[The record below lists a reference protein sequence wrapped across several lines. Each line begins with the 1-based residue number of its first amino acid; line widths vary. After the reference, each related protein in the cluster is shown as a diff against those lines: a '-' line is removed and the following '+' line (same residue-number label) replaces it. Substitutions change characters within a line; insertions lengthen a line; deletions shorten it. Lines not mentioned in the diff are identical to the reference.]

1 MYSDACIKIPTRAYR
16 RDHTA
21 RPHTVIESHP
31 TLIVWIIT
39 PPQEVLV
46 AHVVGSLIDHPVTTV
61 HSNGVAAVEMGMQV
75 RAFTAAL
82 IGATL
87 EVPVLVEDYLE
98 RSIKGFSKV
107 VDNGELRD

>member
-1 MYSDACIKIPTRAYR
+1 MHKHPRAYH

-21 RPHTVIESHP
+21 GPHAVIESHP
-31 TLIVWIIT
+31 TLVVWIVT
-39 PPQEVLV
+39 LPQEVLV

-61 HSNGVAAVEMGMQV
+61 HPDGVAAVEVGMQV
-75 RAFTAAL
+75 RALAAAL

-87 EVPVLVEDYLE
+87 EVPVLVENYLE